1 MLNKEFILY
10 FTFNFFLYGF
20 IGWIIENLYSYHIKG
35 HFQKDGF
42 LNNPFKPMYG
52 IAMSFIIAISDITNQ
67 NTYLL
72 ILICFIIP
80 TLVEYTT
87 GVIMRKNFHK
97 DYWDY
102 SKVKHNFQGIVCMKF
117 SIYWAMLTFVGVL
130 YIQRY
135 MVDGLYSLL
144 VPVWGVVAPVF
155 LLALIIDNI
164 CTVRTFKGK
173 KNIINFQVSRL
184 RKRL

>member
-20 IGWIIENLYSYHIKG
+20 IGWIIENLYSYYVNG
-35 HFQKDGF
+35 YFQKDGF

-52 IAMSFIIAISDITNQ
+52 IAMSFIIAISEITNQ

-87 GVIMRKNFHK
+87 GVIMRKNFQK

-102 SKVKHNFQGIVCMKF
+102 SKLKHNFQGIVCMKF
-117 SIYWAMLTFVGVL
+117 SIYWTFLTFIGV
-130 YIQRY
+130 RY
-135 MVDGLYSLL
+135 LQTHIVNYFYLSIKSLWVIVCPIL
-144 VPVWGVVAPVF
+144 
-155 LLALIIDNI
+155 LLALIIDDI
-164 CTVRTFKGK
+164 FTIRTFKGK
-173 KNIINFQVSRL
+173 ENNLSFKMLRL
-184 RKRL
+184 RKR

>member
-67 NTYLL
+67 NTYSL

-102 SKVKHNFQGIVCMKF
+102 SKLKHNFQGIVCIKF
-117 SIYWAMLTFVGVL
+117 SIYWTFLTFIGV
-130 YIQRY
+130 RY
-135 MVDGLYSLL
+135 LQTHIVNNFYLPIKSLWL
-144 VPVWGVVAPVF
+144 IVCPIL
-155 LLALIIDNI
+155 LLALIIDDI
-164 CTVRTFKGK
+164 FTIRTFKGK
-173 KNIINFQVSRL
+173 ENNLSFKMLRL
-184 RKRL
+184 RKR